1 MGAGRP
7 LGSPR
12 AAREAVRE
20 NHQGFPSYS
29 PAVRCDHCAN
39 DVPDGVFCTRCGAHQ
54 GKTAEP
60 AAAKARV
67 NRYAAH
73 PAEHVVQPSI
83 FTTLF
88 PHLGHT
94 KIHEFRW
101 AFAVGLAGILVL
113 YVAGLITAAI
123 LVAIFLVP
131 VLYLIY
137 LYEAQ
142 VYRDEPALVLGFT
155 IGGGVVIGIVVTVI
169 ERIVYNPYQ
178 GIGNPLHGAGIGV
191 GTLLFL
197 GLLVPV
203 VQEVLKPLPA
213 LFLPNRADFPE
224 TVDGLVFGIAA
235 GLGFSVAESLVA
247 FSSALTSLPAHLTPG
262 NWIYDLT
269 TLAVFQPLLQG
280 SATGMVVA
288 AVWRYRRGRL
298 ASREIGGVAVAVI
311 AHVAFAL
318 GTQLFKDAQ
327 LNPLFVLVWQAAV
340 VGAVLIYVR
349 YLLHHA
355 LLEEAAHMG
364 FAETVCPNCHM
375 HIVASGFCPNCG
387 GALTAAPA
395 ALKRARKP
403 RAEVPTK
410 ART

>member
-1 MGAGRP
+1 M
-7 LGSPR
+7 
-12 AAREAVRE
+12 
-20 NHQGFPSYS
+20 
-29 PAVRCDHCAN
+29 RCDHCAN

-54 GKTAEP
+54 GKIAEP

-113 YVAGLITAAI
+113 YIAGLITAAI

-155 IGGGVVIGIVVTVI
+155 IGGGAVIGIVVTVL

-191 GTLLFL
+191 GALLFL

-327 LNPLFVLVWQAAV
+327 LSPLFVLVWQAAV

-387 GALTAAPA
+387 GALTAAPSA
-395 ALKRARKP
+395 IKRARKP
-403 RAEVPTK
+403 RAEAPTK

>member
-1 MGAGRP
+1 M
-7 LGSPR
+7 
-12 AAREAVRE
+12 
-20 NHQGFPSYS
+20 
-29 PAVRCDHCAN
+29 RCDHCSN

-54 GKTAEP
+54 GTTGELGNASATAKIREHS
-60 AAAKARV
+60 
-67 NRYAAH
+67 YAAH
-73 PAEHVVQPSI
+73 PAEHVVQPSV

-88 PHLGHT
+88 PHLGQH

-101 AFAVGLAGILVL
+101 AFVVGLAGIALL

-123 LVAIFLVP
+123 LVATFLVP

-142 VYRDEPALVLGFT
+142 VYRDEPAIVLGFT
-155 IGGGVVIGIVVTVI
+155 IGGGAVIGLVLTLI
-169 ERIVYNPYQ
+169 ERAAYNPFPAV
-178 GIGNPLHGAGIGV
+178 GNPLTNIGVSV

-203 VQEVLKPLPA
+203 VQEALKPLPA
-213 LFLPNRADFPE
+213 LFLPNRLNFPE
-224 TVDGLVFGIAA
+224 TVDGLVFGVAA

-262 NWIYDLT
+262 NWIFDLI

-280 SATGMVVA
+280 SATGMIVA
-288 AVWRYRRGRL
+288 AVWRYRRGSL
-298 ASREIGGVAVAVI
+298 AGREVGGVAMAVI
-311 AHVAFAL
+311 AHVAFSL
-318 GTQLFKDAQ
+318 GTLLLKESAVS
-327 LNPLFVLVWQAAV
+327 PLLVLVFQAVV
-340 VGAVLIYVR
+340 VGALLIYVR

-387 GALTAAPA
+387 VALTASPN

-403 RAEVPTK
+403 VGEEPTK
-410 ART
+410 ASSGSG

>member
-1 MGAGRP
+1 
-7 LGSPR
+7 
-12 AAREAVRE
+12 
-20 NHQGFPSYS
+20 
-29 PAVRCDHCAN
+29 
-39 DVPDGVFCTRCGAHQ
+39 VFCTRCGAHQ
-54 GKTAEP
+54 GTTGELANPKT
-60 AAAKARV
+60 RV
-67 NRYAAH
+67 HRYAAH
-73 PAEHVVQPSI
+73 PGEHVVQPAV

-88 PHLGHT
+88 PHLGHS

-101 AFAVGLAGILVL
+101 GFAVGLAGILVL

-142 VYRDEPALVLGFT
+142 VYRDEPAVVLGFT
-155 IGGGVVIGIVVTVI
+155 IGGGALVGIVLTVI
-169 ERIVYNPYQ
+169 ERIVYNPYPN
-178 GIGNPLHGAGIGV
+178 IGNPLRGAGLSV
-191 GTLLFL
+191 GALLFL
-197 GLLVPV
+197 GLLLPI

-213 LFLPNRADFPE
+213 LFLPNRGDFPE

-235 GLGFSVAESLVA
+235 GLGFSLAESLVT
-247 FSSALTSLPAHLTPG
+247 FSTALTSLPAHLTPG

-280 SATGMVVA
+280 SATGIIVA

-298 ASREIGGVAVAVI
+298 GRREIGGVAVAVI
-311 AHVAFAL
+311 AHVAFSL
-318 GTQLFKDAQ
+318 GTQLWKDA
-327 LNPLFVLVWQAAV
+327 LLSPLFILVWQAV
-340 VGAVLIYVR
+340 IVGAVLVYIR

-364 FAETVCPNCHM
+364 YAETVCPNCHM

-387 GALTAAPA
+387 KALTAAPSA
-395 ALKRARKP
+395 VKRARKP
-403 RAEVPTK
+403 RADLSTQAHRK
-410 ART
+410 T

>member
-1 MGAGRP
+1 
-7 LGSPR
+7 
-12 AAREAVRE
+12 
-20 NHQGFPSYS
+20 
-29 PAVRCDHCAN
+29 VRCDHCAN

-54 GKTAEP
+54 GTTAAP
-60 AAAKARV
+60 AEAKARV

-73 PAEHVVQPSI
+73 PSEHVIQPSI
-83 FTTLF
+83 FTTIF

-101 AFAVGLAGILVL
+101 GFAVGLGGILVL
-113 YVAGLITAAI
+113 YIAGLITAAI

-131 VLYLIY
+131 VLYLVY

-142 VYRDEPALVLGFT
+142 VYRDEPAIVLGFT
-155 IGGGVVIGIVVTVI
+155 IGGGAVIGIALTVL
-169 ERIVYNPYQ
+169 ERIVYNPYPA
-178 GIGNPLHGAGIGV
+178 IGNPLHNAGIGV
-191 GTLLFL
+191 GALLFL

-247 FSSALTSLPAHLTPG
+247 FSSALTSLPPHLTPG

-280 SATGMVVA
+280 SATGMIVA

-298 ASREIGGVAVAVI
+298 ASREIGGVAIAVI
-311 AHVAFAL
+311 AHIAFAL
-318 GTQLFKDAQ
+318 GTQILKDAQ
-327 LNPLFVLVWQAAV
+327 VSPLVVLVWQAVV

-395 ALKRARKP
+395 SLKRARKP
-403 RAEVPTK
+403 RAEAPTK